1 MINIKVSGADTFIT
15 KLRKDLAGLEYRL
28 NLKYRTL
35 IRHAF
40 TGLVEL
46 TPQWSG
52 TLATNWQISTSG
64 SAAKIYKHTPTNW
77 RKQSPVYQRGDDPAV
92 AMTLMREVQKLDA
105 VTIRSKVVFTNPTP
119 YASKVNMGIGPEK
132 SEGIMRPIREEN
144 MWDVYG
150 GVAMLGYLDVKYK
163 QLGEGRKILRAT

>member
-1 MINIKVSGADTFIT
+1 MINIKVSGADTFIA

-35 IRHAF
+35 IKHAF
-40 TGLVEL
+40 TDLVEL

-52 TLATNWQISTSG
+52 TLATNWQILQTS
-64 SAAKIYKHTPTNW
+64 SSKTYKLPPTNW
-77 RKQSPVYQRGDDPAV
+77 RNQIPVYRRGDDPAV
-92 AMTLMREVQKLDA
+92 TTTLSRELGKLDA
-105 VTIRSKVVFTNPTP
+105 VTIRSKVVFANPTP
-119 YASKVNMGIGPEK
+119 YAAEVNSGVGP
-132 SEGIMRPIREEN
+132 SRPIREEN
-144 MWDVYG
+144 LLESYG